1 MRAQA
6 HARGIRIFGDVPLFV
21 SHNSA
26 EVWTHRELLGVDP
39 TGQCA
44 AVVGVPPDAFSET
57 GQFWGYPPY
66 RWEVMAQTG
75 FGGGSGASTSCAL
88 TTSAASQLRV
98 FWPRTRALRVAGGP
112 VLARVGDSDLFAW
125 SGPTTEVPATY
136 ELLRIG
142 DDNRE
147 ERVHDPYAF
156 PPLIGDFDR
165 QLFAEGHHW
174 RAYQFLGANPR
185 KAQGVAGVLFA
196 TWAPSAER
204 VSVVG
209 DFNDW
214 DGRRLP
220 MRKHPGGIWEVFV
233 PDLPTGA
240 LYKFEI
246 RGYGGGLALKSD
258 PYGKA
263 FQAPPETA
271 SVVVGDGA
279 HAWADSAWLER
290 RKARDWLHT
299 PMSVYEVHLG
309 SWKRAPDG
317 GYRNYREIAAELA
330 PYVKEMGFSHIEL
343 MPVSEHP
350 YDPSWGYQTTGN
362 YAPTRRFGTPDDF
375 RWFVDH
381 CHAHGLGVI
390 LDWVPAHF
398 PRDAHGLARFDGN
411 ALYEHGDPRQG
422 EHPDWDTLIYDYGRP
437 EVRNYLLASA
447 LNWLEEF
454 HVDGL
459 RVDAVASMLYLDYS
473 RRAGEWVPK
482 PLRRP
487 RESRCDRLP
496 ARAEQRRPRAPP
508 WRAGHR

>member
-1 MRAQA
+1 MTAKTLTRAPATPDLSADLALLAQGRHPDPFA
-6 HARGIRIFGDVPLFV
+6 FLGRHA
-21 SHNSA
+21 SES
-26 EVWTHRELLGVDP
+26 GV
-39 TGQCA
+39 
-44 AVVGVPPDAFSET
+44 
-57 GQFWGYPPY
+57 
-66 RWEVMAQTG
+66 
-75 FGGGSGASTSCAL
+75 
-88 TTSAASQLRV
+88 QLRV

-112 VLARVGDSDLFAW
+112 VLARVGDSGLFTW

-147 ERVHDPYAF
+147 ERVHDPNAF

-165 QLFAEGHHW
+165 QVFAEGHHW
-174 RAYQFLGANPR
+174 HAYQFLGANPR
-185 KAQGVAGVLFA
+185 KAEGVAGVLLA

-246 RGYGGGLALKSD
+246 RAYGGGLALKSD

-271 SVVVGDGA
+271 SVVVGDSA

-290 RKARDWLHT
+290 RRARDWLHT
-299 PMSVYEVHLG
+299 PMSAYEVHLG

-317 GYRNYREIAAELA
+317 SYRNYREIAAELA
-330 PYVKEMGFSHIEL
+330 PYVKQMGFSHIEL
-343 MPVSEHP
+343 MPVGEHP

-381 CHAHGLGVI
+381 CHAMA
-390 LDWVPAHF
+390 WA
-398 PRDAHGLARFDGN
+398 
-411 ALYEHGDPRQG
+411 
-422 EHPDWDTLIYDYGRP
+422 
-437 EVRNYLLASA
+437 
-447 LNWLEEF
+447 
-454 HVDGL
+454 
-459 RVDAVASMLYLDYS
+459 
-473 RRAGEWVPK
+473 
-482 PLRRP
+482 
-487 RESRCDRLP
+487 
-496 ARAEQRRPRAPP
+496 
-508 WRAGHR
+508 